1 MSDITGLSSLWTT
14 RNAIAAVLIIAAM
27 VAGISIDRIFLSPM
41 PSGEPEKPKAT
52 TRSRDLAIGADQIK
66 NADIGIVR
74 ISAGNLIDQIIA
86 QATVTATPDG
96 AAIIGAR
103 ADGTVTRI
111 TRRLGDVVRAGE
123 SLGRIQSR
131 DAARLAEDRAAA
143 EARLARAEQAFAR
156 QKNLMAA
163 NATAR
168 QDFDAAQSE
177 WRIAQAEL
185 SRARSANAA
194 SGVSGDG
201 VSLDILSP
209 IGGRITAAPAML
221 GSYVIAG
228 SELFRVADPAKL
240 EVQAAVPS
248 ADVRRIAVGD
258 SAAIELPS
266 GAIAAA
272 VRAITPDLNAQS
284 RTATVILVP
293 RGDAGALQPG
303 QLVATRITVAHG
315 HSDLG
320 TVLVPTE
327 ALQKIDGGDAV
338 FLRTPAGFRAQPV
351 TAGAQSGAMTEIR
364 AGLKPGSE
372 IATANSFLLKAEME
386 KGSAG
391 DE

>member
-1 MSDITGLSSLWTT
+1 MSNITGLPSLWTA
-14 RNAIAAVLIIAAM
+14 RNAMVAVLIIAAIT
-27 VAGISIDRIFLSPM
+27 AGISIDRAFLNPA
-41 PSGEPEKPKAT
+41 PSAAAEKPET
-52 TRSRDLAIGADQIK
+52 ISRNRDLKIGADKIRD
-66 NADIGIVR
+66 ADIRIVR
-74 ISAGNLIDQIIA
+74 IAAGNLIDQIIA
-86 QATVTATPDG
+86 QATVAATPDG

-143 EARLARAEQAFAR
+143 QARLVRAEQAFAR

-163 NATAR
+163 GATAR

-228 SELFRVADPAKL
+228 GELFRIVDPAKL

-248 ADVRRIAVGD
+248 NDVRRIAVGD
-258 SAAIELPS
+258 SAVIELPS
-266 GAIAAA
+266 GPIAAT
-272 VRAITPDLNAQS
+272 VRAITPDLNTQS

-293 RGDAGALQPG
+293 RGEAGALQPG
-303 QLVATRITVAHG
+303 QLVAARITVAHG
-315 HSDLG
+315 HSDLS

-351 TAGAQSGAMTEIR
+351 TAGAQSGMMTEIR
-364 AGLKPGSE
+364 AGLKPGNE
-372 IATANSFLLKAEME
+372 IATANSFLLKAELE
-386 KGSAG
+386 KESAG

>member
-1 MSDITGLSSLWTT
+1 LSDITGMSSLWTT
-14 RNAIAAVLIIAAM
+14 RNAIAAVLVISAM
-27 VAGISIDRIFLSPM
+27 AAGIAIDRAFLNPM
-41 PSGEPEKPKAT
+41 PSGPEKPKIT
-52 TRSRDLAIGADQIK
+52 TRSRNLTIGADQIK
-66 NADIGIVR
+66 NADIKIVR
-74 ISAGNLIDQIIA
+74 IAAGSLIDQIVA
-86 QATVTATPDG
+86 QATVAATPDG

-103 ADGTVTRI
+103 ADGTVIRI
-111 TRRLGDVVRAGE
+111 THRLGDVVRAGE
-123 SLGRIQSR
+123 SMGRIQSR
-131 DAARLAEDRAAA
+131 DAARLAEDRASAQ
-143 EARLARAEQAFAR
+143 ARLVRAQQAFTR

-185 SRARSANAA
+185 SRSKAANAA

-201 VSLDILSP
+201 VSLDIISP
-209 IGGRITAAPAML
+209 IAGRITAAPAML

-228 SELFRVADPAKL
+228 TELFRVADPTKL

-248 ADVRRIAVGD
+248 ADVRRITVGD
-258 SAAIELPS
+258 GAMIELLS
-266 GAIAAA
+266 GPIAAT
-272 VRAITPDLNAQS
+272 VRAITPDLNTQS

-293 RGDAGALQPG
+293 RGDAGTLQPG

-338 FLRTPAGFRAQPV
+338 FLRTKAGFHAQPV
-351 TAGAQSGAMTEIR
+351 TAGAESGAMTEIR
-364 AGLKPGSE
+364 AGLKPGGE
-372 IATANSFLLKAEME
+372 IATTNSFLLKAEME
-386 KGSAG
+386 KESAG

>member
-1 MSDITGLSSLWTT
+1 MSNITGLPSLWTA
-14 RNAIAAVLIIAAM
+14 RNAMAAVLVIAAM
-27 VAGISIDRIFLSPM
+27 GAGISIDRIFLGPM
-41 PSGEPEKPKAT
+41 PSGELEKPKAT
-52 TRSRDLAIGADQIK
+52 TRSYDLAIGADQIR
-66 NADIGIVR
+66 NADIRIVR
-74 ISAGNLIDQIIA
+74 IAAGNLIDQIIA
-86 QATVTATPDG
+86 QATVAATPDG

-111 TRRLGDVVRAGE
+111 TRRLGDVVHAGE
-123 SLGRIQSR
+123 SLGRMQSR

-143 EARLARAEQAFAR
+143 QARLVRAEQAFAR

-163 NATAR
+163 GATAR

-228 SELFRVADPAKL
+228 SELFRIADPAKL

-248 ADVRRIAVGD
+248 NDVRRITVGD
-258 SAAIELPS
+258 SAVIELPS
-266 GAIAAA
+266 GPIAAN
-272 VRAITPDLNAQS
+272 VRAITPDLNPQS

-338 FLRTPAGFRAQPV
+338 FLRTKAGFHAQPV

-364 AGLKPGSE
+364 AGLKPGNH
-372 IATANSFLLKAEME
+372 IATINSFLLKAEME